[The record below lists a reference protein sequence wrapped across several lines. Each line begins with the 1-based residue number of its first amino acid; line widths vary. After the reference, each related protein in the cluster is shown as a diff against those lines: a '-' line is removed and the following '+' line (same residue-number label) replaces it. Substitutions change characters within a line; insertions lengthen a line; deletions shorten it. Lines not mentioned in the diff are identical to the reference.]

1 MQKNLASKMR
11 PKKLSEVV
19 GQEHLIAPG
28 KIIYRMVKAN
38 RLSSMIFYGPPG
50 VGKTSLAR
58 AIANTLNFHFEYF
71 NASKDD
77 KKKLQVFATQA
88 KFLNDTYVILI
99 DEIHRLDKSKQDYLL
114 SFMEDG
120 DIIVIG
126 ATTENPYI
134 SILPA
139 IRSRCQ
145 IFELKPVTPNDI
157 SIMLKRALIDEKN
170 GFGKDNVVISDD
182 DINWIA
188 ENTNGDVRSALNG
201 LELAVLSTPKIDDKI
216 TINREALEE
225 CLQRKSISGDKHGDS
240 HYDTISAFQKSIRG
254 SDADAALHYLAKI
267 LETGD
272 IEIVCRR
279 LLVIAFEDIGL
290 ADPKAGT
297 YAVSAVQAAKQ
308 LGLPEARIPLSDAV
322 IFLSLAPKSNSG
334 YVAINSAIND
344 LTQGYDLTIPNDLK
358 DSHYKGAAKLN
369 HGLTYKYP
377 HDYLSDWVPQ
387 QYLPDSI
394 MNKHYIPFSGYGEN
408 EKMLKSR
415 YDNLKKTQLKYYHE
429 NDSWE
434 KK

>member
-1 MQKNLASKMR
+1 MR

-120 DIIVIG
+120 DVIVIG

-157 SIMLKRALIDEKN
+157 SIMLKRALTDEKN

-201 LELAVLSTPKIDDKI
+201 LELAVLSTPKTDDKI

-290 ADPKAGT
+290 AYPQAGT
-297 YAVSAVQAAKQ
+297 YTVAAVDDAKQ

-322 IFLSLAPKSNSG
+322 IMLSLAPKSNTGYTAIEKAMTDLESG
-334 YVAINSAIND
+334 K
-344 LTQGYDLTIPNDLK
+344 DLTIPKDLK
-358 DSHYKGAAKLN
+358 DSHYKGSKNLG
-369 HGLTYKYP
+369 HGIGYKYP
-377 HDYLSDWVPQ
+377 HDYVNDWIPQ
-387 QYLPDSI
+387 QYLPTSI
-394 MNKHYIPFSGYGEN
+394 MNNKYVNFSGDGKFEAGLQ
-408 EKMLKSR
+408 EKYTR
-415 YDNLKKTQLKYYHE
+415 LKKLQLE
-429 NDSWE
+429 NYKNNNTW
-434 KK
+434 KAKNNK